1 MTRFLGVDFG
11 ATYAKLVI
19 LEGEGNRRDVVASAR
34 VPTGSRDQPEIVTS
48 RIAESSSELLAA
60 NGGAAAIGVG
70 IPGLFDKVGRIELF
84 PNLPDTWH
92 GHPFGEQMST
102 ALGAPVFF
110 INDARAFTL
119 AECRMGAAASA
130 STVLCLTLG
139 TGVGGGVVVDGRLRF
154 GPLGRAGEI
163 GHQVIEAGG
172 PLCGCGNHGCLEAF
186 ATSAALCR
194 LGGQETPEGVFAAA
208 VQGDQKAAHA
218 VATLVSK
225 LAQGIGNLVTVL
237 WPDLIVIGGGV
248 ATAGEQL
255 LAPLRAAVAA
265 AAPVV
270 DPSSYRIVP
279 AVLGSSAGAIGAALW
294 AHEHAL
300 GRDPVSA

>member
-19 LEGEGNRRDVVASAR
+19 LEVAGDRREVVVSAK
-34 VPTGSRDQPEIVTS
+34 VPTGSRDAPEAVTS

-60 NGGAAAIGVG
+60 HGGAAAVGIG
-70 IPGLFDKVGRIELF
+70 IPGLFDKVGRIELL
-84 PNLPDTWH
+84 PNLPDAWH
-92 GHPFGEQMST
+92 GHGFGEQMGT
-102 ALGAPVFF
+102 ALRVPAYL

-119 AECRMGAAASA
+119 AECRMGAAADA

-163 GHQVIEAGG
+163 GHQVIESGG
-172 PLCGCGNHGCLEAF
+172 PPCGCGNRGCLEAF
-186 ATSAALCR
+186 ATSAALSR
-194 LGGQETPEGVFAAA
+194 LGGQDTPEGVFAAA
-208 VQGDQKAAHA
+208 AEGDERAMHA
-218 VATLVSK
+218 VATFTSK

-237 WPDLIVIGGGV
+237 WPDLIVVGGGV
-248 ATAGEQL
+248 AAAGEQL

-294 AHEHAL
+294 AQEHTP
-300 GRDPVSA
+300 DQDSVSA